1 LPLNEKILEVLEKNG
16 ISTLF
21 PPQVEAIK
29 AGVLEGHNL
38 VLAVP
43 TSSGKTL
50 VAEVAIL
57 KAISEGLGKALYL
70 VPLKSLAREK
80 YLDFQKYNSLGIRT
94 AMSVGDYDSPGT
106 RLKDADI
113 VILTTERADSLIRH
127 QTSWFSEISI
137 VIADE
142 IHLVNDSSRGP
153 TLEMVMAK
161 IRLRSPHIQIIALS
175 ATISNSDEIAGWL
188 GAQLV
193 KSNWRP
199 VPLREGV
206 FLDDSIRFDDGKT
219 KEIERRREYPIND
232 LIADTLDE
240 EGQVLIFVS
249 SRRSTIAVAKRASS
263 SVRSF
268 LNRNELTKL
277 ANLSKTILQKPSIPE
292 TIRTLARV
300 MGNGVAFH
308 HAGLTNNE
316 RTKIE
321 DAFRSNLLKVI
332 VATPTLAAGVNL
344 PARRTIIRD
353 YRRFEYG
360 RGSYPIPILEY
371 KQMAGRAGRPKYDD
385 YGEAVLVA
393 KTFEEREQLYEY
405 YVLSEPEDISSKL
418 ASESA
423 LRFHLLSSISAGM
436 IHKREDIDTLI
447 EGTFFSVQFKRSHI
461 DAYVD
466 SALMFLEEGLLID
479 RDETSRY
486 SATALGHRTS
496 QLYIDPETAVVL
508 KDVLPEIENPNPFGL
523 LHLLCHTPDQ
533 SLTYVSQSETE
544 NYEFFLED
552 VSENLYFDPPDS
564 WDDPQAYSQFLA
576 EIKTARLLDDWIS
589 ERAERDITDEYRVGM
604 GDVHRYVRTAEWL
617 MYSTSEVSR
626 VIGTGNLL
634 PVLRR
639 LRSRLKYGVRESL
652 LELVALRGIGRVRG
666 RMLYNHGYT
675 DLKELYSAP
684 VEAIARVPSVGSTI
698 AQSIKKQ
705 LGIDVE
711 ETPPFTEDREETQ
724 DTPGVQTLLDDF

>member
-1 LPLNEKILEVLEKNG
+1 MNEKILEILEKDG
-16 ISTLF
+16 ISKLF
-21 PPQVEAIK
+21 PPQAEAFK
-29 AGVLEGHNL
+29 TDVLDGCNL
-38 VLAVP
+38 VLAIP

-80 YLDFQKYNSLGIRT
+80 YLEFQKYNSLGIRT

-106 RLKDADI
+106 RLDDADI
-113 VILTTERADSLIRH
+113 LILTTERADSLIRH
-127 QTSWFSEISI
+127 QASWLSEICI

-161 IRLRSPHIQIIALS
+161 IMQMSSHTQIIALS
-175 ATISNSDEIAGWL
+175 ATISNSGEIAGWL
-188 GAQLV
+188 RAQLV

-206 FLDDSIRFDDGKT
+206 FLDDSIRFDDGNI
-219 KEIERRREYPIND
+219 KEIERKREYPIND
-232 LIADTLDE
+232 LIADTLE
-240 EGQVLIFVS
+240 EGGQVLIFVS
-249 SRRSTIAVAKRASS
+249 SRRSTIAVAKRAAP
-263 SVRSF
+263 SVRPF
-268 LNRNELTKL
+268 LNRNETSKL
-277 ANLSKTILQKPSIPE
+277 ADIRKTILQKPSLPE

-316 RTKIE
+316 RTRIE
-321 DAFRSNLLKVI
+321 DAFRNNLLKAI

-344 PARRTIIRD
+344 PARRAIIRD

-385 YGEAVLVA
+385 YGEALLVA
-393 KTFEEREQLYEY
+393 KTFEEYEQLYDN
-405 YVLSEPEDISSKL
+405 YVLSEPEDVSSKL
-418 ASESA
+418 ASERA

-436 IHKREDIDTLI
+436 THSRNDIDTLI

-466 SALMFLEEGLLID
+466 SALMFLEEGLLVD
-479 RDETSRY
+479 REDNNRY
-486 SATALGHRTS
+486 NATALGHRTS

-508 KDVLPEIENPNPFGL
+508 KDTLPEIEDPTTFAL
-523 LHLLCHTPDQ
+523 LHLLCHTPNQ
-533 SLTYVSQSETE
+533 SLTYVNQSEAE
-544 NYEFFLED
+544 NYEFFLQEI
-552 VSENLYFDPPDS
+552 SENLLFGSPDP
-564 WDDPQAYSQFLA
+564 WEDPQAYSQFLA

-589 ERAERDITDEYRVGM
+589 ERTERDITDEYRVGM

-617 MYSTSEVSR
+617 MYSTSEISR
-626 VIGTGNLL
+626 VIGVGNLV

-639 LRSRLKYGVRESL
+639 LRSRLKYGVEEPL
-652 LELVALRGIGRVRG
+652 LELVKLRGIGRVRG
-666 RMLYNHGYT
+666 RMLFNHGYK

-684 VEAIARVPSVGSTI
+684 VEAIARVPSIGTTI

-705 LGIDVE
+705 LGIEVNE
-711 ETPPFTEDREETQ
+711 IPPLTEGQEETQ
-724 DTPGVQTLLDDF
+724 GKPGVQTLLDDF